1 MLVQTFEMFITFLFG
16 SWRLYDRSFIQYIS
30 MQKLCYVSL
39 ALDVFAFMYYNY
51 CLVSFLGINKSKK
64 KRKLETV
71 SVQRSKYK
79 QN

>member
-1 MLVQTFEMFITFLFG
+1 MVGQNYEMFITFLFG
-16 SWRLYDRSFIQYIS
+16 SWRLYDWSLIQYIS

-39 ALDVFAFMYYNY
+39 NLDVFAFMYYNY
-51 CLVSFLGINKSKK
+51 CAVPFLGINKNKK

-71 SVQRSKYK
+71 LVQRSKYK